1 MRLKFLLYTAVGF
14 LSLAICGAILK
25 LLLLL
30 PIGDTLFNIGM
41 SCAQVVGLILIVI
54 NGSFVTNRK
63 MIRIMGVFAL
73 LPIIGYFVQW
83 YSRPHGISLQLLG
96 LLLILILYAKTFL
109 DKPTKEVLDYLK
121 LIWVS
126 SKIAASFLVV
136 ALYST
141 AVIVGQLANI
151 LFYTM
156 LIYFIWISTSQK
168 TAKETKDNEQEAI
181 S

>member
-1 MRLKFLLYTAVGF
+1 MRLKPLLYIAVGF
-14 LSLAICGAILK
+14 LGLAICGAILK
-25 LLLLL
+25 YLFMLS
-30 PIGDTLFNIGM
+30 IGSTLFNTGM
-41 SCAQVVGLILIVI
+41 SCAQVVGLILIVV
-54 NGSFVTNRK
+54 NGSFVTNGK
-63 MIRIMGVFAL
+63 MVRIMGIFAL

-96 LLLILILYAKTFL
+96 LLLIFSLYAKSFL

-121 LIWVS
+121 LIWIS
-126 SKIAASFLVV
+126 SKITASFLVV
-136 ALYST
+136 ALFST

-168 TAKETKDNEQEAI
+168 MAEETKDNEQEAI

>member
-1 MRLKFLLYTAVGF
+1 M
-14 LSLAICGAILK
+14 
-25 LLLLL
+25 
-30 PIGDTLFNIGM
+30 
-41 SCAQVVGLILIVI
+41 
-54 NGSFVTNRK
+54 
-63 MIRIMGVFAL
+63 